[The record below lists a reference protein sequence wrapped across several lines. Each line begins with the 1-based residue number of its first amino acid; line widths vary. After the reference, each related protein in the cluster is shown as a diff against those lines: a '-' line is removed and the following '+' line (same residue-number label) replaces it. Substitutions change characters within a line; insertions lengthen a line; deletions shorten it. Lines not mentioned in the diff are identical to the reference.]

1 VLESILCRK
10 SKISINLIFLKN
22 PNLNEKWTNM
32 MFTGF
37 SDYKNMD
44 LEKMNYLLLLEENCL
59 EQGIMDDNMVEN
71 WILMKIFDLLKVSI
85 HLEDG
90 SLWIV
95 DSFFFKPTEKEMNQV
110 IYQTSKSIEPVRVF
124 FLN

>member
-1 VLESILCRK
+1 VLEPILGRK
-10 SKISINLIFLKN
+10 SNISKILKTLQN

-37 SDYKNMD
+37 SDYRTMD

-59 EQGIMDDNMVEN
+59 EQGIMDETMVEN
-71 WILMKIFDLLKVSI
+71 WILTKIFDLLKVSI
-85 HLEDG
+85 DLDDG

-95 DSFFFKPTEKEMNQV
+95 DSFFYKPTEKEMDQV
-110 IYQTSKSIEPVRVF
+110 IYQTSKSIGPVRVF
-124 FLN
+124 KF